1 MSSLKEIIVKV
12 YAKYVVKETLK
23 WSNNPI
29 QTQEKVMKML
39 VSKAKNTKFGK
50 DHNFEK
56 ILNYKDFSKQ
66 IPVRDY
72 EDVKPYIEKIIE
84 GNKSVLWPGKP
95 IYFAKTSGT
104 TSGEKYIPITKD
116 SMPFHVK
123 GSVEATMHY
132 IVETNNTAFL
142 NKKIIFLQGSPVLE
156 DVNGIKTGRLSGIVA
171 HYTPR
176 FLRKN
181 TLPSW
186 ETNCLEDWEEKVEKV
201 SKETLK
207 EDMAAIGGIPPWVVM
222 YFEKLLYLS
231 GKKTVSDIFP
241 SFSLFVYGGVNF
253 SPYKN
258 VFKKLIG
265 KKIDSIEYYPASE
278 GFFAYQDSQKEEGLL
293 IQLNSGIFYEFI
305 ELTEM
310 SKQEPKRIPIKN
322 VELNKNYVLIVST
335 NAGLWGYNTGDTIA
349 FVSLNPYKI
358 IVTGRYRHFISAFGE
373 HVIGGEVE
381 KALKKAS
388 DQTGVSVKEFTVAP
402 MIEPEKGLPYH
413 EWWVEFYETPP
424 KEKTEELSAK
434 INENLEELNSYYS
447 DLIKGRVLKRLQI
460 VAVQKNGFKKYMENE
475 GKLGGQNKLPRLSNN
490 RAIVEKMLVFKKK
503 K

>member
-1 MSSLKEIIVKV
+1 MSSFKEIIVKV

-72 EDVKPYIEKIIE
+72 EDVKPYIEKTIE

-116 SMPFHVK
+116 SMPFHIK

-186 ETNCLEDWEEKVEKV
+186 GTNCLEDWEEKVEKV

-305 ELTEM
+305 ELSEM
-310 SKQEPKRIPIKN
+310 SKQDPKRISIKN

-358 IVTGRYRHFISAFGE
+358 IVTGRHKHFISAFGE

-388 DQTGVSVKEFTVAP
+388 DQIGVSVKEFTVAP

-424 KEKTEELSAK
+424 KEKTEELSTK

-447 DLIKGRVLKRLQI
+447 DLIKGRVLKSLQI

-490 RAIVEKMLVFKKK
+490 RAIVEKMLVFKKEK
-503 K
+503 

>member
-142 NKKIIFLQGSPVLE
+142 NKKIIFLQGSPVLK

-231 GKKTVSDIFP
+231 GKKTISEIFP

-258 VFKKLIG
+258 IFKKLIG
-265 KKIDSIEYYPASE
+265 KKIDSIEYYPSSE

-305 ELTEM
+305 ELSEM
-310 SKQEPKRIPIKN
+310 SKQDPKRISIKN

-358 IVTGRYRHFISAFGE
+358 IVTGRYKHFISAFGE

-381 KALKKAS
+381 KALKKS
-388 DQTGVSVKEFTVAP
+388 IRPDRSFC
-402 MIEPEKGLPYH
+402 
-413 EWWVEFYETPP
+413 
-424 KEKTEELSAK
+424 
-434 INENLEELNSYYS
+434 
-447 DLIKGRVLKRLQI
+447 KRI
-460 VAVQKNGFKKYMENE
+460 YCCPND
-475 GKLGGQNKLPRLSNN
+475 
-490 RAIVEKMLVFKKK
+490 
-503 K
+503 

>member
-305 ELTEM
+305 ELSEM
-310 SKQEPKRIPIKN
+310 SKQDPKRISIKN

-447 DLIKGRVLKRLQI
+447 DLIKGRVLKPL
-460 VAVQKNGFKKYMENE
+460 
-475 GKLGGQNKLPRLSNN
+475 
-490 RAIVEKMLVFKKK
+490 
-503 K
+503 

>member
-1 MSSLKEIIVKV
+1 MNSLKEIIVKV

-156 DVNGIKTGRLSGIVA
+156 DINGIKTGRLSGIVA

-293 IQLNSGIFYEFI
+293 IQVTIWNETD
-305 ELTEM
+305 E
-310 SKQEPKRIPIKN
+310 SKI
-322 VELNKNYVLIVST
+322 T
-335 NAGLWGYNTGDTIA
+335 NANKYN
-349 FVSLNPYKI
+349 
-358 IVTGRYRHFISAFGE
+358 
-373 HVIGGEVE
+373 HV
-381 KALKKAS
+381 
-388 DQTGVSVKEFTVAP
+388 
-402 MIEPEKGLPYH
+402 
-413 EWWVEFYETPP
+413 
-424 KEKTEELSAK
+424 
-434 INENLEELNSYYS
+434 
-447 DLIKGRVLKRLQI
+447 
-460 VAVQKNGFKKYMENE
+460 
-475 GKLGGQNKLPRLSNN
+475 
-490 RAIVEKMLVFKKK
+490 
-503 K
+503 